1 MKMRTNIFFN
11 RENLFI
17 SFLFLFSLLINQ
29 YYGNRGL
36 FPPDSFAHFDTGF
49 RILLGEY
56 PFKDYWLV
64 SGPLGDYLQAIFFYF
79 FGVNWQ
85 SYVLHASIF
94 NAILTIATFIVL
106 RNFKLNIYY
115 SFIYSLLFSVLA
127 YPSSGT
133 PFVDHHSAFFSLL
146 GIYCLILAIKNEKK
160 LYWILLPIF
169 FGCAFFSK
177 LVPSSYIIIF
187 AILILSLFSF
197 VLRKFYWIKYSFLSA
212 SLFIL
217 FLLILGMIQGIN
229 LSSFLEQYIFFP
241 QTIGEQ
247 RLENFNFTFRGAVD
261 HYKFIYVAFLP
272 LFYVNLKKIFSNKN
286 YFKQKDFFYFLC
298 LLLFTFSLIFH
309 QILTKNQTF
318 IFFLIPILMAFSH
331 NSLTIYKLNLTSPIY
346 IAMILICLFV
356 TVKYHLRFNENRKFH
371 ELNYVNFELSSHGK
385 EIDKKLSGLNWIT
398 PQFKNDPSKEINL
411 INDVISYLK
420 KDRRTKMVM
429 TNYLFL
435 SVILDQKIFSPSRWL
450 LSDGT
455 THPLKGNKYF
465 TNYKNFFINLLKKN
479 NIEVIYIID
488 PVRKSDIY
496 DYINKRC
503 YQEKKITEILTRYE
517 LKKCHEIHG

>member
-1 MKMRTNIFFN
+1 M
-11 RENLFI
+11 
-17 SFLFLFSLLINQ
+17 
-29 YYGNRGL
+29 
-36 FPPDSFAHFDTGF
+36 
-49 RILLGEY
+49 
-56 PFKDYWLV
+56 V

-241 QTIGEQ
+241 QTIGEL
-247 RLENFNFTFRGAVD
+247 RLQNFNFTFRGAVD

-411 INDVISYLK
+411 INDAISYLK
-420 KDRRTKMVM
+420 NDRRTKM
-429 TNYLFL
+429 L
-435 SVILDQKIFSPSRWL
+435 
-450 LSDGT
+450 
-455 THPLKGNKYF
+455 
-465 TNYKNFFINLLKKN
+465 
-479 NIEVIYIID
+479 
-488 PVRKSDIY
+488 
-496 DYINKRC
+496 
-503 YQEKKITEILTRYE
+503 
-517 LKKCHEIHG
+517 